1 MVYLDLIYKS
11 PILGNAETA
20 VWRDKGQIIF
30 QNFSFV

>member
-20 VWRDKGQIIF
+20 VWRHKEQIF
-30 QNFSFV
+30 F